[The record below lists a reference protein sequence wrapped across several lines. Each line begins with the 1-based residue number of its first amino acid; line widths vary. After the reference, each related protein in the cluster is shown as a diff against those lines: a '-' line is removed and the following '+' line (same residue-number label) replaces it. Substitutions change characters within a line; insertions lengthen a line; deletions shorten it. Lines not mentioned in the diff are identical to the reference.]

1 MACTWRSPD
10 VLGGLYWGPLLSYLF
25 GGACA
30 MYFDYKVPL
39 RPLITYQI
47 LDPVSFTFYCYEIQ
61 MLDQFLSLSGR

>member
-1 MACTWRSPD
+1 
-10 VLGGLYWGPLLSYLF
+10 
-25 GGACA
+25 